1 MAAAYAAVRTTG
13 FSRRRMRVRPLME
26 EVPHYQ
32 GHRARLK
39 EKFIHSGIA
48 AFHDYE
54 VVEILLAYAVPRKD
68 TKALAKDLLK
78 TFGGIKGLLDA
89 DISALTGISGIGPH
103 AAVLIRLI
111 KELSAL
117 YLKEKAKEKTQISCT
132 TELLDYCKTAL
143 GGLKDEQ
150 FCVIYLDA
158 QNQLI
163 EMETLQ
169 EGIVNQAIVY
179 PRQVL
184 ENALRR
190 KASAMILVH
199 NHPSGHVK
207 PSDADIRLTKAIR
220 EAARMLEILVHDHV
234 IIGENRFFSFREEG
248 IMASL

>member
-1 MAAAYAAVRTTG
+1 MKK
-13 FSRRRMRVRPLME
+13 E
-26 EVPHYQ
+26 ETLYNQ
-32 GHRARLK
+32 GHRRRLK
-39 EKFIHSGIA
+39 DKFVHSGVA

-54 VVEILLAYAVPRKD
+54 VLELLLCYAIPQKD
-68 TKALAKDLLK
+68 VKPLAKDLLK
-78 TFGGIKGLLDA
+78 IFGSLKGIMDA
-89 DISALTGISGIGPH
+89 DITALNATPGISTHTAI
-103 AAVLIRLI
+103 LI
-111 KELSAL
+111 KMIKEAGAL
-117 YLKEKAKEKTQISCT
+117 YLKESAKEKTQISCT
-132 TELLDYCKTAL
+132 AELLNYCKTML

-169 EGIVNQAIVY
+169 EGIVNQAVVY

-184 ENALRR
+184 ENALRQ

-207 PSDADIRLTKAIR
+207 PSDADIRLTKTIQ
-220 EAARMLEILVHDHV
+220 EAARMLEIIVHDHV

-248 IMASL
+248 VMASL